1 MPAIYRLCDW
11 IGKLTGT
18 VVLVPHLWC
27 SGDRAEHTY
36 FGLLQARRERKKLF
50 ILLPYEL
57 PWRLSYHMTN
67 AEISNVESEYRAFPS
82 NNIPYIIGRVLITAY
97 FAFYR
102 MLGFALRRLFGFN
115 LNELYI
121 VPSMGTFSLY
131 QPEDRMP
138 GFSWEVADKY
148 DWRKQLETPLRV
160 SINKRKKLVA
170 ERWRERIGLP
180 KDAWFVCLHVRESGF
195 HKDQGYWRNGS
206 IDNYI
211 GAIEEVTSRGGWVVR
226 MGDASMKKL
235 PAMERVIDYPFTEAK
250 SDLMDVYLIS
260 ECRSYIGVHS
270 GILSVAMLFQRPII
284 LTNMTNW
291 GVWLF
296 PPKKG
301 DIGLL
306 KHVFSKSRNRFL
318 SVREWVAEGAAG
330 DFFREVGDDYV
341 LHENDPEELKT
352 VVKEFFDRGDDWQPT
367 PLQRQFNELRIREG
381 RKLISTRPPYVP
393 DPFYDVHLRY
403 QLASHMDSAVGTLGA
418 NFLQKNWERDV
429 RNVP

>member
-1 MPAIYRLCDW
+1 MRREPVQIDSHDRTMGTTSLPAIYRLCSW

-18 VVLVPHLWC
+18 VILVPHLWC
-27 SGDRAEHTY
+27 SGDRADHTY

-57 PWRLSYHMTN
+57 PWRLNYRMTN

-102 MLGFALRRLFGFN
+102 TLGFALRRLFGFK
-115 LNELYI
+115 LSELYV
-121 VPSMGTFSLY
+121 VPSMGTYTLY
-131 QPEDRMP
+131 QPDDRMP
-138 GFSWEVADKY
+138 GFSWEVADRY
-148 DWRKQLETPLRV
+148 DWRKQLETPLRI
-160 SINKRKKLVA
+160 SIGKRKQA
-170 ERWRERIGLP
+170 IADGWRARIGLP
-180 KDAWFVCLHVRESGF
+180 RDAWFVCLHVRESGF

-206 IDNYI
+206 MDNYI

-226 MGDASMKKL
+226 MGDASMKRL

-250 SDLMDVYLIS
+250 SGLMDVYLIS
-260 ECRSYIGVHS
+260 ECRAYIGVHS

-291 GVWLF
+291 GVVV

-306 KHVFSKSRNRFL
+306 KHVYSKSRNRFL
-318 SVREWVAEGAAG
+318 SVREWVAEGPRAI
-330 DFFREVGDDYV
+330 FS
-341 LHENDPEELKT
+341 
-352 VVKEFFDRGDDWQPT
+352 
-367 PLQRQFNELRIREG
+367 G
-381 RKLISTRPPYVP
+381 RLGTITSFTRMT
-393 DPFYDVHLRY
+393 R
-403 QLASHMDSAVGTLGA
+403 
-418 NFLQKNWERDV
+418 
-429 RNVP
+429 RN